1 MGLSQLDAGD
11 RVSSPELL
19 ENHVDPNTSSIHRDH
34 HWPDYTAAPHLLVP
48 CPRAEFIEIL
58 AGAVFALITEGRM
71 SSSHLAPWRAE
82 AIP

>member
-1 MGLSQLDAGD
+1 LGAGD

-19 ENHVDPNTSSIHRDH
+19 ENHMHPRVTNTNGIHRDH
-34 HWPDYTAAPHLLVP
+34 HWPEYAAAPHLLVT
-48 CPRAEFIEIL
+48 CPRAEVIEIL

-71 SSSHLAPWRAE
+71 SSSHLALGRAA

>member
-1 MGLSQLDAGD
+1 LDAGD

-19 ENHVDPNTSSIHRDH
+19 ENHVDPSTSSIHRDH
-34 HWPDYTAAPHLLVP
+34 HWPEYAVAPHLLVT
-48 CPRAEFIEIL
+48 CPRAEVIEIL